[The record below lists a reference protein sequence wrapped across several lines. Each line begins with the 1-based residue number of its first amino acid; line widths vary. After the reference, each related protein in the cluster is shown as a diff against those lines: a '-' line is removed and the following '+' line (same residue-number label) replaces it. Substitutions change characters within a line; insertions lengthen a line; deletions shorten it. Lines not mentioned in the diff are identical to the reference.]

1 MGRNQFGI
9 RVIENWWNIGRR
21 WERNDNGVRRL
32 SNLNI
37 IKKD

>member
-1 MGRNQFGI
+1 MGGNRFGM

-21 WERNDNGVRRL
+21 WERNDNGIRRL
-32 SNLNI
+32 SNSNI